1 MKGIKICHIL
11 NFLDELQVF
20 TEKWD
25 HFRRVCKDLKS
36 PDVDW
41 KSDFGRHF
49 IKKYAEVKN
58 QIAKRCPE
66 HGYSDCSDDEDTDME
81 DKETAEDVDD
91 DVNENLDDDAMGS
104 GDEDDV
110 NDDTNDDAMGSGV
123 EDDVDDDDNE
133 GDDEEEDNDDD
144 QSEEDDGED
153 VVEDDDETDGGYDDE
168 DDGKD
173 DDQDD
178 DDDMDEEYEVD
189 GVGECCWES
198 LLWPMEDFYE
208 EKEFKKLVQKEDDE
222 WESLHDRFN
231 SPFVHLKSIQP
242 MLKKIFKENSFVDLP
257 SMYIKLIVNLLK
269 HYTHYT
275 GRDDQELEDY
285 FKYSF
290 DKLTDSSVPL
300 NQKRTMLQK
309 SRLKKKMIEFLKK
322 NYSENEQ

>member
-1 MKGIKICHIL
+1 MSMAMTSVKVSVTFTSWQYFTILIKDSIAG
-11 NFLDELQVF
+11 
-20 TEKWD
+20 
-25 HFRRVCKDLKS
+25 S
-36 PDVDW
+36 PDFWCTYVYCLVLQRREDRVATLQTVD
-41 KSDFGRHF
+41 
-49 IKKYAEVKN
+49 
-58 QIAKRCPE
+58 
-66 HGYSDCSDDEDTDME
+66 T
-81 DKETAEDVDD
+81 
-91 DVNENLDDDAMGS
+91 L
-104 GDEDDV
+104 
-110 NDDTNDDAMGSGV
+110 
-123 EDDVDDDDNE
+123 
-133 GDDEEEDNDDD
+133 
-144 QSEEDDGED
+144 EDDGED

-168 DDGKD
+168 DYGKD

-178 DDDMDEEYEVD
+178 DDDMDEEYGVD

-322 NYSENEQ
+322 NYSENEQWKFPKRRDIIE